1 MDHSIGMDH
10 FKRPSKR
17 MILPRLLG
25 KMTLSARIDHV
36 KRPSKCMILPDLLGK
51 AELLRKLF
59 SLRGD

>member
-25 KMTLSARIDHV
+25 KMTLSAHIDHV
-36 KRPSKCMILPDLLGK
+36 KRPSKRMILLDLLGK
-51 AELLRKLF
+51 MA
-59 SLRGD
+59 S